1 MYLKALEMQGFKSF
15 PDKIKLDFG
24 KGITAVVGP
33 NGSGKSNISDAVR
46 WVLGEQSTKSLRGS
60 KMEDVIFSGT
70 KDRRP
75 QGFAEVSLI
84 LDNSDSALNN
94 PEKEVSVTRRYYRSG
109 DSAYLINGQTVRLKD
124 VHELF
129 MDTGLG
135 RDGYSMVGQGRIE
148 EMVSAKSENRRDML
162 EEAAGISAYR
172 YRRADAI
179 KRLDQAEENL
189 VRLRDIVSEL
199 QSRIGPLE
207 KQSIKAQQFLLYAA
221 EKKELEIGLWVNI
234 LSRSQGDI
242 REQSHRIEIAEAQYD
257 STGEEIE
264 RISQAIDAA
273 AEGTKD
279 INIRMDGIRN
289 NRSRLEEQASAFESQ
304 ARVYENSIAHN
315 EEAAERLLKDLEAG
329 DAEDTDILNEIEL
342 TEKSIEE
349 TALQIGKEKELLE
362 KLTEELAGLK
372 KSDEEYSDEYNAIN
386 TQLSEIMLRLSQTEI
401 MISASRSSAQ
411 EIKNRIEA
419 LDAQKE
425 EKLSATEECK
435 KQTLEAE
442 ERVKNASEKLSE
454 LQNMA
459 SGYELRLRKAEER
472 LEARKKENEELKLT
486 LLSKES
492 RLKFLQDTEKNME
505 GYQGS
510 VKAVLKEFSRGTLT
524 GIKGT
529 VSNLIEVNE
538 KYQTAVETALGNA
551 IQDIV
556 TETENDA
563 KKAINMLKNSSQ
575 GRATFLPLNAIKG
588 RVLEEKDLDDQYG
601 FIDLAYKLVKADS
614 IYSEIIKSLLGR
626 IAVCED
632 LDCAVNIAKKY
643 NYKFK
648 IVTLDGQVVNAGGSM
663 TGGSKISNS
672 GFLARRTEID
682 KIKKECEALADK
694 VSMSFSELKTA
705 AENAA
710 KEKAD
715 LEGSRGELLRKQE
728 EKIQLDGELSLL
740 KSKLEALKKDI
751 DDCENE
757 KTAAFE
763 RISYFTENVEIAEK
777 ENQRILRE
785 KKAKEEELSLLTGGR
800 DSLLREREELN
811 DKMAQVN
818 VRIVSLVTENEAR
831 KESISSLNK
840 RKEAS
845 AQRKDALREE
855 IRLIEE
861 KNNQLSQDVL
871 SCVEAAK
878 SVRMQISDSEAEIR
892 ELISKREE
900 LEKSVTD
907 NRALEKDKTEE
918 REKISGELIRLQE
931 KKAYLEKEQQ
941 DIERKLFEEYAL
953 TRREAEEISPE
964 IESVP
969 KAQKRL
975 SELKGQIKALGSVN
989 VAAIEEY
996 KEVSSRYEFLS
1007 GQVDDVEKS
1016 KKELLRMID
1025 ELTSKMA
1032 EQFRDRFEAINNGFK
1047 ETFTALFGGG
1057 SAELILEDE
1066 NDILECNIEIKAQP
1080 PGKNVKSLSLLSG
1093 GEKGLTAIAL
1103 LFAILKVRPAP
1114 FCIFDEV
1121 EAALD
1126 DVNVLRYAQYVRMMT
1141 DLTQFILIT
1150 HRRGTMEEADMLYGV
1165 TMQEH
1170 GVSKLLELKT
1180 AEMVEKLKLEE

>member
-15 PDKIKLDFG
+15 PDKIELKFG

-75 QGFAEVSLI
+75 QGFAEVTLR
-84 LDNSDSALNN
+84 LDNSDGALNN
-94 PEKEVSVTRRYYRSG
+94 TEKEVSVTRRYYRSG
-109 DSAYLINGQTVRLKD
+109 DSAYLINGSTVRLKD

-172 YRRADAI
+172 YRRADAM

-234 LSRSQGDI
+234 LSKSSGLI
-242 REQSHRIEIAEAQYD
+242 REQSHKIEVARAQYEEA
-257 STGEEIE
+257 GEMLQN
-264 RISQAIDAA
+264 ISEAIDSATD
-273 AEGTKD
+273 GTRE
-279 INIRMDGIRN
+279 INIRMEQIRN
-289 NRSRLEEQASAFESQ
+289 SRSRLEEQASLLDNQ
-304 ARVYENSIAHN
+304 ASVYENTVTHN
-315 EEAAERLLKDLEAG
+315 NETVERIKRDLETEDIEG
-329 DAEDTDILNEIEL
+329 NDIIKQISRTEELISETQKLAEKEKEHLEEL
-342 TEKSIEE
+342 TER
-349 TALQIGKEKELLE
+349 
-362 KLTEELAGLK
+362 LAGLK
-372 KSDEEYSDEYNAIN
+372 KNDEEYADEYNLIN
-386 TQLSEIMLRLSQTEI
+386 EELSKLALSLSRADI
-401 MISASRSSAQ
+401 MISAAQSSCS
-411 EIKNRIEA
+411 EINARTEA
-419 LDAQKE
+419 LDLLIKE
-425 EKLSATEECK
+425 KKEQSEEIEIEIAEYKEKTAKAKDECD
-435 KQTLEAE
+435 EFS
-442 ERVKNASEKLSE
+442 NKL
-454 LQNMA
+454 
-459 SGYELRLRKAEER
+459 SGYELRLKKAEER
-472 LEARKKENEELKLT
+472 YETRKKDNEEAKLN
-486 LLSKES
+486 LLSAES

-505 GYQGS
+505 GYGGS
-510 VKAVLKEFSRGTLT
+510 VKAVLKEFARGTLT

-529 VSNLIEVNE
+529 VSSLIEVKE
-538 KYQTAVETALGNA
+538 QYQTAIETALGNA

-563 KKAINMLKNSSQ
+563 KKAINMLKNSHG

-588 RVLEEKDLDDQYG
+588 RVLEEDDLEDQYG

-632 LDCAVNIAKKY
+632 LDCAIAIAKKY

-648 IVTLDGQVVNAGGSM
+648 IVTLDGQVINAGGSM
-663 TGGSKISNS
+663 TGGSKISNA
-672 GFLARRTEID
+672 GFLARRNEIE
-682 KIKKECEALADK
+682 KLKKECETLADK
-694 VSMSFSELKTA
+694 VSFSYSELKTA
-705 AENAA
+705 GESSA

-715 LEGSRGELLRKQE
+715 LEGTRGELLRKQE
-728 EKIQLDGELSLL
+728 EKVYLDGELSL
-740 KSKLEALKKDI
+740 
-751 DDCENE
+751 
-757 KTAAFE
+757 
-763 RISYFTENVEIAEK
+763 RISKYQALQNDIENAESELSSAKERLHYFNENIEIAEK
-777 ENQRILRE
+777 EKE
-785 KKAKEEELSLLTGGR
+785 KLLSEKAAKEEELSLLTGGR
-800 DSLLREREELN
+800 DSLLKEREKLN
-811 DKMAQVN
+811 AEISDVNLKIMA
-818 VRIVSLVTENEAR
+818 LVKENEAR
-831 KESISSLNK
+831 KETVISLRK
-840 RKEAS
+840 RIDAANE
-845 AQRKDALREE
+845 RKDALNEE
-855 IRLIEE
+855 IRVLTE
-861 KNNQLSQDVL
+861 KN
-871 SCVEAAK
+871 EALLADAK
-878 SVRMQISDSEAEIR
+878 NTRDAASGIRQQISENEEEIR
-892 ELISKREE
+892 GLIKKRDD

-907 NRALEKDKTEE
+907 NRSLEKTKTEE
-918 REKISGELIRLQE
+918 REKISGELIRLEE

-941 DIERKLFEEYAL
+941 DIERKLYEEYAL
-953 TRREAEEISPE
+953 TRREAEESAPE

-989 VAAIEEY
+989 VSAIDEY
-996 KEVSSRYEFLS
+996 KEVLSRYEFLS
-1007 GQVDDVEKS
+1007 AQVNDVEKS
-1016 KKELLRMID
+1016 KRELLKMID
-1025 ELTSKMA
+1025 ELTNKMA

-1057 SAELILEDE
+1057 SAELVLEDE
-1066 NDILECNIEIKAQP
+1066 TDILECNIEIKAQP

-1141 DLTQFILIT
+1141 DETQFILIT

-1180 AEMVEKLKLEE
+1180 AEMVAKLKLDE